1 MNYEKIKVEFV
12 KEVEELLSRK
22 REEIQRL
29 SGLEQV
35 TVKLFHLDNF
45 QQFVKQL
52 NIKINRIID
61 ENNLVFESQED
72 GDKFSTFMKPTFEK
86 FYKEYTEISK

>member
-52 NIKINRIID
+52 NIKINRIVD
-61 ENNLVFESQED
+61 ENNLVFKSQEE